1 MWSPCPYST
10 SWCMLSKL
18 EQGRSRPNQ
27 LGLASWGTM
36 AAFFCRK
43 ANAKRQWTD
52 SFGRVTASGTGGWKN
67 QVHFRNY
74 CMWLYA
80 YYVVFMMVRYFRMY
94 IIEILMKLQP
104 AATWW
109 ILSHQPWFAEVAML
123 FEFCP
128 GGHLLNLL
136 DKAEAPARHS
146 KMRQV
151 TGIQKRIPY
160 LESVMSLIRVPKYP
174 PFFVNLKLKHG
185 LNLLDILEYP
195 WIWPRED

>member
-1 MWSPCPYST
+1 
-10 SWCMLSKL
+10 
-18 EQGRSRPNQ
+18 
-27 LGLASWGTM
+27 
-36 AAFFCRK
+36 
-43 ANAKRQWTD
+43 
-52 SFGRVTASGTGGWKN
+52 
-67 QVHFRNY
+67 
-74 CMWLYA
+74 
-80 YYVVFMMVRYFRMY
+80 
-94 IIEILMKLQP
+94 
-104 AATWW
+104 
-109 ILSHQPWFAEVAML
+109 ML

-185 LNLLDILEYP
+185 LNLLDILEISLDLAP
-195 WIWPRED
+195 TGKTNREGDPGDYDTNCHSLSLNEFG

>member
-1 MWSPCPYST
+1 
-10 SWCMLSKL
+10 
-18 EQGRSRPNQ
+18 
-27 LGLASWGTM
+27 M
-36 AAFFCRK
+36 AAFFCPK

-52 SFGRVTASGTGGWKN
+52 SFGRVTASGTGGERISFISGIT
-67 QVHFRNY
+67 VCD
-74 CMWLYA
+74 CMRIMW
-80 YYVVFMMVRYFRMY
+80 FSWWFD
-94 IIEILMKLQP
+94 IFMKLQP
-104 AATWW
+104 AVSWW

-160 LESVMSLIRVPKYP
+160 LESVMSLIQVPKCP
-174 PFFVNLKLKHG
+174 LFFFQSETKARFESLGHS
-185 LNLLDILEYP
+185 
-195 WIWPRED
+195 WISLFPVPNRED